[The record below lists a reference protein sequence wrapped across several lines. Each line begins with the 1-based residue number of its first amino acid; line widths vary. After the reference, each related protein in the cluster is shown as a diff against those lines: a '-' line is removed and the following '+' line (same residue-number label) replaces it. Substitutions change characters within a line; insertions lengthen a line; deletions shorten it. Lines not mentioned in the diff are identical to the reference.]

1 MGEPRADAA
10 AGFGNNSHTHSEH
23 WASRAFRFQ
32 IGEVD
37 LAVKTGRKALH
48 VRALAPL
55 FIDPAIADMFVFQAF
70 LPPLMCVKFGYCCC
84 ELP

>member
-1 MGEPRADAA
+1 VGEPGADAA
-10 AGFGNNSHTHSEH
+10 AGFGKNSVAHSEH

-48 VRALAPL
+48 VRAFAPL
-55 FIDPAIADMFVFQAF
+55 FIA
-70 LPPLMCVKFGYCCC
+70 LGT
-84 ELP
+84 